1 MIRAAKFEIIQLSK
15 TPWLI
20 LPLLIICIPIFYLL
34 GEHCIYMWDEAIYAN
49 NAIEMLHDGNWFV
62 IQNNGIPSHYNVKPQ
77 LVTWMQALS
86 MSVFG
91 VNEWALR
98 LPSALAAFGTA
109 LLLLIFSR
117 RWTGTH
123 IAGVLGAIVLVS
135 AFGFVRVHL
144 VRTADLDA
152 VLLFFTTAYSLLF
165 IDYLLGQS
173 HHKRYLRPLA
183 ILVFLAF
190 LSKSLAGL
198 LPLFPLFI
206 LAILTKRGRTFLLSR
221 DTWMAVF
228 VTVFFI
234 VLYYFF
240 REKVQP
246 GYFEMVWNSEFKRL
260 THNVM
265 PWHKQPF
272 HFYLLNFVKLDFFF
286 PHIFILPLS
295 MITLFLSKSK
305 QVKKIALYTSGFV
318 LIYLLFVSVPVVKL
332 EWYDAPIY
340 PMAGFIIG
348 LSIWHFAKHW
358 STWFVIILLTLIFP
372 YRSVLQFYT
381 ERIYPTEPLEREGHF
396 MRTLYHQYEALK
408 AYRVYMEVQTPEH
421 LDQMRFYQKKL
432 NWFEAAEID
441 HLDQFENLNSGDTV
455 LCCQP
460 ASLQKI
466 DKQFYLEE
474 IIENRDCKLF
484 VITKK

>member
-1 MIRAAKFEIIQLSK
+1 MIA
-15 TPWLI
+15 LI
-20 LPLLIICIPIFYLL
+20 
-34 GEHCIYMWDEAIYAN
+34 
-49 NAIEMLHDGNWFV
+49 
-62 IQNNGIPSHYNVKPQ
+62 
-77 LVTWMQALS
+77 
-86 MSVFG
+86 
-91 VNEWALR
+91 
-98 LPSALAAFGTA
+98 
-109 LLLLIFSR
+109 
-117 RWTGTH
+117 
-123 IAGVLGAIVLVS
+123 
-135 AFGFVRVHL
+135 
-144 VRTADLDA
+144 
-152 VLLFFTTAYSLLF
+152 
-165 IDYLLGQS
+165 
-173 HHKRYLRPLA
+173 
-183 ILVFLAF
+183 
-190 LSKSLAGL
+190 
-198 LPLFPLFI
+198 
-206 LAILTKRGRTFLLSR
+206 
-221 DTWMAVF
+221 
-228 VTVFFI
+228 
-234 VLYYFF
+234 
-240 REKVQP
+240 
-246 GYFEMVWNSEFKRL
+246 
-260 THNVM
+260 
-265 PWHKQPF
+265 
-272 HFYLLNFVKLDFFF
+272 
-286 PHIFILPLS
+286 
-295 MITLFLSKSK
+295 LSKSK